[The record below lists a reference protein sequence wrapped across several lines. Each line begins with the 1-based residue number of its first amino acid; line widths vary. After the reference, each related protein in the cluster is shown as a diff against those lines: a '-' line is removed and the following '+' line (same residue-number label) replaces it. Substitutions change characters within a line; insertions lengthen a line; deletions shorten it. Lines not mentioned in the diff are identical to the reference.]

1 MARKKFNKNLNHVY
15 ASLRI
20 FIIQKFFIM
29 IERDQPLENL
39 RPELPNAKVM
49 SNTGDEERF
58 QNQTLRPIAKFQNDL
73 LLAVFRKYIKRRKN
87 VFYELNLPKKE
98 DYIEHALKKDLK
110 FRNQIKGIFIGLFT
124 VEEYA
129 EYMDNSSKLN
139 KRIANLA
146 IERLKS
152 NIQLFEKDD

>member
-1 MARKKFNKNLNHVY
+1 ML
-15 ASLRI
+15 
-20 FIIQKFFIM
+20 
-29 IERDQPLENL
+29 ERNQPLEYL

-73 LLAVFRKYIKRRKN
+73 LLAVFKKYIKRRKN
-87 VFYELNLPKKE
+87 AFHELNLHQKQ

-124 VEEYA
+124 VDEYV
-129 EYMDNSSKLN
+129 EYMDNSSNLN
-139 KRIANLA
+139 KRIANLT

-152 NIQLFEKDD
+152 NIQLFEKED